1 MMPLTR
7 KYRTDI
13 ISHDLRRLGT
23 KFYMDMMSHKA
34 KSVSGCTC
42 DQIFIDGEG
51 IFGVMPLFG
60 KAEVG
65 MELGA
70 FAASQMSFTSIER
83 VSRWYRIATFNVL
96 SGNSG

>member
-1 MMPLTR
+1 
-7 KYRTDI
+7 
-13 ISHDLRRLGT
+13 
-23 KFYMDMMSHKA
+23 MDALSHKA

-65 MELGA
+65 MALK
-70 FAASQMSFTSIER
+70 
-83 VSRWYRIATFNVL
+83 
-96 SGNSG
+96 